1 MEGEKEEEELVY
13 IRSSTAETSDQ
24 DVHHQPQQQ
33 PPQVQQH
40 PQLPQD
46 ELFILKRRVERV
58 SKRAAMVSK
67 RKIWDSNSVSIDL
80 ALSAVDRWESL
91 YLWMKGTLQG
101 MGRNLHQCYESSKQ
115 KAQTME
121 HCFLVPL
128 RDYVLLP
135 LVLGTEHVVSQSLS
149 FVQHSAPHVHQYTVC
164 TLQQFPCVGNSVL
177 APLYQTW
184 IRLLQELYTVLQYPI
199 PSRKSVSD
207 GTDQALTAIK
217 VFLTA
222 TAQSLYTYA
231 KMMDATVT
239 RTLMHT
245 QWRILKSGP
254 YATLDPSGK
263 QEVLDH
269 ICERY
274 FSLHTAL
281 NPSNNHNTLVDSTIA
296 RYEFIAHIK
305 ANNQRLY
312 IDLVVKGLLHQRA
325 RLVHPY
331 CGLLSYDVWLT
342 SPTPIYRRQRQH
354 QPMITAA
361 TITTNNS
368 LYIPEIMPLW
378 FYRPSDGMQEQG
390 DTTNLSDANYSFMV
404 KNNKKKRG
412 VPWIPFAEQD
422 IRRLEQSYRSY
433 IMRKKETTI
442 LSTTN
447 TATEQ
452 PSHCSET
459 GKPYHSIYSVQES
472 STGPLCHAIYDS
484 VVSTL
489 GFLPNTA
496 TTSISE
502 RTQNQHIQNNGET
515 VEDINNLSIAEKAIS
530 CALSSSSTSTS
541 SSSSSSSSSSN
552 STNDTTTH
560 ITSADDSH
568 QDRTSPY
575 INLTIAKWYEPDLS
589 KDILVDQKRYAVSFL
604 ECDVNKDEDDPFF
617 PFTDDVSNRSTSTP
631 TFPMDFSLEA
641 GIKMLRRPT
650 LWRFHGPGDE
660 VRRATWVRLYIYIE
674 MYWY

>member
-1 MEGEKEEEELVY
+1 MEGKREEKLEY
-13 IRSSTAETSDQ
+13 IRPSTAETSTSDQ
-24 DVHHQPQQQ
+24 DVVQQRQPQ
-33 PPQVQQH
+33 PPQVQH
-40 PQLPQD
+40 PQLPHD

-67 RKIWDSNSVSIDL
+67 RKIWDSNSISIDL

-91 YLWMKGTLQG
+91 YLWIKGTLQG
-101 MGRNLHQCYESSKQ
+101 MGKNLHQCYENSKQ

-121 HCFLVPL
+121 HRFLVPL

-135 LVLGTEHVVSQSLS
+135 LVLGTEHIVSESVS
-149 FVQHSAPHVHQYTVC
+149 FVQHSAPHVHHYTVC
-164 TLQQFPCVGNSVL
+164 TLQQFPYVGNSVL

-184 IRLLQELYTVLQYPI
+184 IQLLQELYTVLQYPI
-199 PSRKSVSD
+199 PSRKSVSH

-254 YATLDPSGK
+254 YATLDPTGK

-274 FSLHTAL
+274 FSLHTSL
-281 NPSNNHNTLVDSTIA
+281 NPGNNHNSLVDSTIA

-312 IDLVVKGLLHQRA
+312 FDLVVKGLLQQRA

-354 QPMITAA
+354 QPTIAA
-361 TITTNNS
+361 AASASATSSNNS
-368 LYIPEIMPLW
+368 IYNPEIMPLW

-390 DTTNLSDANYSFMV
+390 DTTNMSDANNSLMA
-404 KNNKKKRG
+404 KNNKKQRG
-412 VPWIPFAEQD
+412 IPWIPFAEHD

-433 IMRKKETTI
+433 IMAKKTTTI
-442 LSTTN
+442 HP
-447 TATEQ
+447 TATTTTEQ
-452 PSHCSET
+452 LSHCSEK
-459 GKPYHSIYSVQES
+459 GKRYNSIYSVQES
-472 STGPLCHAIYDS
+472 SSGPLCHAMYDS
-484 VVSTL
+484 VISTL
-489 GFLPNTA
+489 GFLPDTV
-496 TTSISE
+496 TTNISE
-502 RTQNQHIQNNGET
+502 RTHNQHIQSNRET
-515 VEDINNLSIAEKAIS
+515 FENINNLSIAEKAIT
-530 CALSSSSTSTS
+530 CALSSSSE
-541 SSSSSSSSSSN
+541 SSSSN
-552 STNDTTTH
+552 STNYTTTH
-560 ITSADDSH
+560 ITSTTDSH
-568 QDRTSPY
+568 QDRTTPY
-575 INLTIAKWYEPDLS
+575 INLTIAQWYEPDLS

-604 ECDVNKDEDDPFF
+604 ECDVDKDEDDPFF
-617 PFTDDVSNRSTSTP
+617 SLTDDVSNSSTGTTN
-631 TFPMDFSLEA
+631 TFPLDLSVPA

-660 VRRATWVRLYIYIE
+660 VRRATWVRRLHVY
-674 MYWY
+674 